1 MKKQMKLLVAA
12 ALCLPISGSVFSA
25 QRPPPV
31 INMAAVAWQ
40 IRYSPGLPIRPN
52 PNPSGG
58 SGWSFSFPTNAVG
71 KCPAPP
77 TQPPNYNISPCSHV
91 DYVTTPYTLPITAK
105 SITVTFSII
114 ANSPVYDYKT
124 ATNNTC
130 VSPAKMRLLLEHHND
145 AALNNPVY
153 RWWSNPLEYTLGNT
167 NAAVIK
173 VLLTPDQWSDVN
185 GQLGTTDPA
194 DFTATLLR
202 IGAIGMTFG
211 GGCFFSHGVYLD
223 SGSATLTVTDMTLN
237 D

>member
-1 MKKQMKLLVAA
+1 M
-12 ALCLPISGSVFSA
+12 
-25 QRPPPV
+25 
-31 INMAAVAWQ
+31 
-40 IRYSPGLPIRPN
+40 PIRPN

-105 SITVTFSII
+105 SITVTFSIV

-153 RWWSNPLEYTLGNT
+153 RWWSNPLDRPER
-167 NAAVIK
+167 
-173 VLLTPDQWSDVN
+173 
-185 GQLGTTDPA
+185 

-211 GGCFFSHGVYLD
+211 GGCFFSHGVYLN